1 MMHLERAKARM
12 AKAKASAHLY
22 SVIAA
27 KDLDTPKACVH
38 PRQKRRNIPWP
49 RNVKYAKGRATA
61 GRSARAREAANTHP
75 RGVRARACTMGPG
88 GTGPTMVARG
98 EKEKEKG
105 MAKAGKERVAKFLG
119 LERNLM
125 GHGEHQRKQHGQ
137 ICGEHPPSNNGHRD

>member
-1 MMHLERAKARM
+1 MMHLERAKAKEKM
-12 AKAKASAHLY
+12 AKASAHLY

-49 RNVKYAKGRATA
+49 RNVKYAKERVTA